1 MILFLGDIVERMDI
15 DFFSVVDVEMGVEN
29 IDESDFWVDI

>member
-1 MILFLGDIVERMDI
+1 MILCLGDIVERMDI